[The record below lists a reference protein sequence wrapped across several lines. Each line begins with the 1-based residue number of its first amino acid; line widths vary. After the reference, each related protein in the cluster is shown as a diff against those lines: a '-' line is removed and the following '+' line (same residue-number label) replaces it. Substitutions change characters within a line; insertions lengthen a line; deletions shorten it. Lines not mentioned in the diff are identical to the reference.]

1 MLKFKGG
8 QTRFQP
14 RALQLENASNL
25 VFAFLQLLPV
35 RHALQVRVQ
44 IAALTS
50 GRCGPVLSNAFQ
62 KGNFRGVNSVSE
74 VATVLTKYCGNA
86 HWRYFAFLAHELT
99 IDFFCFSVRVTDGSP
114 RGQRVRRYELSGG
127 VFNLSN
133 LSPPASRTP
142 TLIVLSGGDTPS

>member
-44 IAALTS
+44 IAALSS
-50 GRCGPVLSNAFQ
+50 GRCGPVLSNA
-62 KGNFRGVNSVSE
+62 
-74 VATVLTKYCGNA
+74 VATVLAKYCGNA

-142 TLIVLSGGDTPS
+142 TLIV